1 MCTGRQWWQR
11 RKRRWRRS
19 EPRTAFPWLSK
30 FSSSLNSRLSFGA
43 EEVQNRTKARDRAEE
58 ALQDDKKDPRARA
71 RRGGRPSGPQQIWT
85 ESDSRRYSI
94 ATEVCSNPNSRL
106 YLSNLSKRVTSP
118 NHRSGSD
125 RLREVG
131 QLTSCGGPRC
141 SPLRPTSRR
150 EATRASHG
158 RNTAN
163 ACLPRTEAGE
173 ANSPRQERPRCAEG
187 GVVAFIGAGGR
198 RQRAATAAAGSAP
211 TPPVTRRPR
220 AAPVRKGR
228 EEKEACHAT
237 RERRQEGEGPL
248 LLGLEG
254 RATVAPPAVATTPAK
269 NSG

>member
-1 MCTGRQWWQR
+1 MCTGRQWRQR

-71 RRGGRPSGPQQIWT
+71 RRGSRHSGPQQIWT
-85 ESDSRRYSI
+85 EYDSRRYSI
-94 ATEVCSNPNSRL
+94 ATEVPSNPNRRL
-106 YLSNLSKRVTSP
+106 NLSNLSKRVTSP

-158 RNTAN
+158 RNTGTRASP
-163 ACLPRTEAGE
+163 APRRG
-173 ANSPRQERPRCAEG
+173 RPTHR
-187 GVVAFIGAGGR
+187 GR
-198 RQRAATAAAGSAP
+198 S
-211 TPPVTRRPR
+211 VLD
-220 AAPVRKGR
+220 VRR
-228 EEKEACHAT
+228 EESS
-237 RERRQEGEGPL
+237 L
-248 LLGLEG
+248 L
-254 RATVAPPAVATTPAK
+254 
-269 NSG
+269 

>member
-1 MCTGRQWWQR
+1 MRRQIARRLAIPVQDETPRGRVPKLAPNVTHSTAPATW
-11 RKRRWRRS
+11 
-19 EPRTAFPWLSK
+19 PRLKVKNAAGKQKCVRGDSGGNGGKGDGAEASLERPQLAFPWLSK
-30 FSSSLNSRLSFGA
+30 FSSNLNSRLSFGA

-94 ATEVCSNPNSRL
+94 ATEVRSNPNSRL
-106 YLSNLSKRVTSP
+106 NLSNLSKRVTSP

-158 RNTAN
+158 RNTGTRASP
-163 ACLPRTEAGE
+163 APRRG
-173 ANSPRQERPRCAEG
+173 RPTHR
-187 GVVAFIGAGGR
+187 GR
-198 RQRAATAAAGSAP
+198 S
-211 TPPVTRRPR
+211 VLD
-220 AAPVRKGR
+220 VWR
-228 EEKEACHAT
+228 EESS
-237 RERRQEGEGPL
+237 L
-248 LLGLEG
+248 L
-254 RATVAPPAVATTPAK
+254 
-269 NSG
+269 